1 MESNS
6 RGDEPVA
13 VNNLRFGKWHVWIL
27 RIAALFLIANQIAVA
42 QEQPKAAAPPD
53 ATITQPG
60 TNNLAAQPQLF
71 QSNAPGGV
79 IARRSIFFPELA
91 TNTTPLDVRQKF
103 ELFAE
108 KSVSP
113 YAILSA
119 TVSAASEQAFNTYSG
134 YGQGWGAYGKRFGAA
149 MATSTSNNFFGTF
162 LISSIFHEDP
172 RHFVLVD
179 QSNAARIKYAL
190 TRQIVGRTDS
200 GHRTIN
206 LAKIFGPLAAEALAN
221 TYLPESE
228 RTVDK
233 TFERYGER
241 MAFGVVDTLIKEY
254 WVTIFKSMRV
264 SKTKGSEP

>member
-1 MESNS
+1 M
-6 RGDEPVA
+6 
-13 VNNLRFGKWHVWIL
+13 LRFAGLV
-27 RIAALFLIANQIAVA
+27 LISNQIAVA
-42 QEQPKAAAPPD
+42 QEQPKVAAPPD
-53 ATITQPG
+53 ATATQASG
-60 TNNLAAQPQLF
+60 NTSAVQPQSF

-113 YAILSA
+113 YAVLSA
-119 TVSAASEQAFNTYSG
+119 TVSAASEQAFNTYAG
-134 YGQGWGAYGKRFGAA
+134 YGQGWDGYGKRFGAA
-149 MATSTSNNFFGTF
+149 MATNTSNNFFGTF
-162 LISSIFHEDP
+162 VISSIFHEDP
-172 RHFVLVD
+172 RHFVLAD

-190 TRQIVGRTDS
+190 TRQVIGRTDS

-221 TYLPESE
+221 TYLPENE

-254 WVTIFKSMRV
+254 WVTIFRSMRS
-264 SKTKGSEP
+264 SKTRGSEP